1 MIVNQKKEPI
11 VIALS
16 ENNGE
21 LVEKLVD
28 CGADAS
34 NKHFP
39 VVEKYLQS
47 SFYKFET
54 LKKMKKYN
62 LSLGTPLQTAF
73 ENDRMDAAVF
83 LWEITTDNEMR
94 ILLSKSIDENHHT
107 PLLSAIYKKDEYFV
121 DQLIQPN
128 FDISTPDNDGK
139 TPLILLYENKM
150 NKCIEKNYASSY
162 NRRN

>member
-1 MIVNQKKEPI
+1 MFDEAFILLNNYNPIINDCESKKEPI

-34 NKHFP
+34 NKHFQ

-54 LKKMKKYN
+54 LKKIRK
-62 LSLGTPLQTAF
+62 
-73 ENDRMDAAVF
+73 
-83 LWEITTDNEMR
+83 I
-94 ILLSKSIDENHHT
+94 
-107 PLLSAIYKKDEYFV
+107 
-121 DQLIQPN
+121 
-128 FDISTPDNDGK
+128 
-139 TPLILLYENKM
+139 
-150 NKCIEKNYASSY
+150 
-162 NRRN
+162 